1 MPLNS
6 TILANTLV
14 AAYTTTTTT
23 TTINPETGSQ
33 IQRILVVSPTRES
46 MEKLASNFLNHI
58 TLFGQVAP
66 GILVTTPVGPGA
78 TSAPGFIT

>member
-23 TTINPETGSQ
+23 TTIDPQTGFQ
-33 IQRILVVSPTRES
+33 LEQILVVSPERAS
-46 MEKLASNFLNHI
+46 METLASNIINHFM
-58 TLFGQVAP
+58 LFGQVAP